1 MPGKEQ
7 KEKKNYT
14 ERSKDGKA
22 HRQNKTMGEE
32 E

>member
-7 KEKKNYT
+7 REKEDYT
-14 ERSKDGKA
+14 ERSKDGNA
-22 HRQNKTMGEE
+22 HRKNKTMGEE